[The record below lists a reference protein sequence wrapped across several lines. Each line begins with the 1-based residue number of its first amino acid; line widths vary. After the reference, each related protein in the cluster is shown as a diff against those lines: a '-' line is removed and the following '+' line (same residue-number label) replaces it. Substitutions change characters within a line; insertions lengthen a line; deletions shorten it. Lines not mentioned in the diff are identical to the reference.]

1 MFGKKD
7 SANPDPPTS
16 NDALQQIAE
25 YRSNQIAA
33 GKLAGGSIGLGD
45 GYLDIKDPSGK
56 HVSYLSKVSILEE
69 LRILGIDQKSD
80 SLAVYILSDEIE
92 LAAFLTP
99 RICGTLF
106 NLGFVEFGPNG
117 NSLISSFLN
126 QEGPRVKGY
135 DPRELEGSWPDEL
148 LYSNARTT
156 ALRKYI
162 DTNPFYQNI
171 PEGNSA
177 FISYENGLDLID
189 SFINYKL
196 EPLPMIAVI
205 DEEAGLLKISKAD
218 YVPSLLGSRN
228 MQIAIPLEKILFASL
243 LPISEEYITSYQVQK
258 SVFGRAAVGGLL
270 FGGAGAIV
278 GAMSAATPQT
288 TEKKE
293 TRVYYRLLIAY
304 EDSAHESPA
313 VLSFSTDYIDPLT
326 GQPDKSIH
334 QFARK
339 LQLLSPYANET
350 EAAISYSFVL

>member
-7 SANPDPPTS
+7 SANPNPPTS
-16 NDALQQIAE
+16 NDALQQMTE
-25 YRSNQIAA
+25 SRTNQIAA
-33 GKLAGGSIGLGD
+33 GKLVGGSITPYGN
-45 GYLDIKDPSGK
+45 YIEVKSPSGEL
-56 HVSYLSKVSILEE
+56 VSRLSKASPLEE
-69 LRILGIDQKSD
+69 LRILGTDSNPN
-80 SLAVYILSDEIE
+80 SLAIYILCDGIE
-92 LAAFLTP
+92 LTAFLAP
-99 RICGTLF
+99 KACSILF

-117 NSLISSFLN
+117 NSLISSFLS
-126 QEGPRVKGY
+126 QEGPRMRGY
-135 DPRELEGSWPDEL
+135 DPSELEKSWPDEL
-148 LYSNARTT
+148 LYSNERTA

-162 DTNPFYQNI
+162 NITPVYQNI
-171 PEGNSA
+171 PDGNSA

-189 SFINYKL
+189 SFINYKS

-258 SVFGRAAVGGLL
+258 SMFGRAAVGGLL

-304 EDSAHESPA
+304 EDSVHESPA
-313 VLSFSTDYIDPLT
+313 VLSFSTDHIDPLT

-350 EAAISYSFVL
+350 EAGISYSFAL